1 MARYQV
7 LLRETW
13 FAEWLHEVEADN
25 EEEAE
30 ELAVA
35 EWEERAGAFT
45 NTEIADY
52 LDYDDLVV
60 ESVEEILY

>member
-1 MARYQV
+1 MAKYQV

-13 FAEWLHEVEADN
+13 FAEWLHEVEATS

-35 EWEERAGAFT
+35 EWEERAGTFT
-45 NTEIADY
+45 NTEIAAY

-60 ESVEEILY
+60 EGIEEVA